1 MDRRWTAVLIL
12 VAVLVAGWNLGTFRV
27 NEWQQA
33 LVIRLGKPVEPIA
46 SVPGLYFRIPLVEE
60 VVYFDNRLLEY
71 DAQPREVLTIDKQQ
85 IVIDNYSRW
94 RIADPLRFYETVRNE
109 GGAQSRLDDILYSN
123 LRENLG
129 RHTLGEI
136 VSDKR
141 SELMVQVAERS
152 DEKMREFGIEVVDV
166 RIKRADLPQQ
176 NQQNVFN
183 RMQTERERQAMKFRA
198 EGEEEARKVRSQ
210 ADKEVEILMA
220 EARRDADILKGEGDA
235 LAVKIF
241 ADAYGRD
248 PEFYRFVR
256 TLDAYRRSLDEG
268 TTVVLSP
275 ESEFFRLLTEGP
287 APR

>member
-1 MDRRWTAVLIL
+1 MDRRWTAVLI
-12 VAVLVAGWNLGTFRV
+12 VGAILVAGWNLATYRV

-33 LVIRLGKPVEPIA
+33 LVIQLGKPVERGA
-46 SVPGLYFRIPLVEE
+46 DEPGLYFRIPFIEE
-60 VVYFDNRLLEY
+60 VVYFDKRLLEY

-94 RIADPLRFYETVRNE
+94 RIIDPLRFYQTVRNE
-109 GGAQSRLDDILYSN
+109 VGAQSRLDDILYSN

-141 SELMVQVAERS
+141 SELMVQVARRS
-152 DEKMREFGIEVVDV
+152 DEKMREFGIQVVDV
-166 RIKRADLPQQ
+166 RIKRADLPLQ

-220 EARRDADILKGEGDA
+220 EARRDAEILKGEGDA

-256 TLDAYRRSLDEG
+256 TLEAYRRSLDSG
-268 TTVVLSP
+268 TTVVLSAD
-275 ESEFFRLLTEGP
+275 SEFFRLLTEGS

>member
-1 MDRRWTAVLIL
+1 MDRRWSAVL
-12 VAVLVAGWNLGTFRV
+12 VLAAIVVAGWNLATFRV

-33 LVIRLGKPVEPIA
+33 LVIRLGKPLEPIA
-46 SVPGLYFRIPLVEE
+46 AAPGLYFRIPLIEE
-60 VVYFDNRLLEY
+60 VVYFDKRLLEY
-71 DAQPREVLTIDKQQ
+71 DAQPREVLTVDKQQ

-94 RIADPLRFYETVRNE
+94 RITDPLRFYQTVRNE
-109 GGAQSRLDDILYSN
+109 MGAQSRLDDIIYSN

-136 VSDKR
+136 VSDRR
-141 SELMVQVAERS
+141 SELMVEVAGRS

-166 RIKRADLPQQ
+166 RIKRADLPEK

-198 EGEEEARKVRSQ
+198 EGEEEARKVRSE
-210 ADKEVEILMA
+210 ADKQVEIIMA
-220 EARRDADILKGEGDA
+220 EARRDAEILKGEGDA
-235 LAVKIF
+235 LAARVF

-256 TLDAYRRSLDEG
+256 SLEAYRKALGED
-268 TTVVLSP
+268 TTLVLSP
-275 ESEFFRLLTEGP
+275 DSDFFRILEEGP
-287 APR
+287 RPR